1 MIWNNPNRQPNDLY
15 ATRPHDVKL
24 LHQYEPSIINGK
36 IWECACGHGH
46 IVRTLQELGASDIYA
61 SDLID
66 YGYGYNTSN
75 FLMDESHKGEFDT
88 ILTNPPYKYTTEFII
103 HALEQV
109 KEDGRVIMLLP
120 TTTLAGVNRYKK
132 IFSCEPP
139 KYVYV
144 FPRNTYALLVAEGE
158 DKISTPK
165 LSHSWFIWEKGYTG
179 ETIVRWL
186 YEEQDE
192 GSQWLEQLRQKR
204 INTRKTNPN
213 LRPKCSNASIYGVA
227 GIRKKG
233 NMYEVRIK
241 IKGKE
246 KYIGRYTNVDDA
258 INARKQAEIQ
268 YRGRNE

>member
-1 MIWNNPNRQPNDLY
+1 MWNNQNRQPNDLY

-24 LHQYEPSIINGK
+24 LYKYEPSIINGK

-46 IVRTLQELGASDIYA
+46 IVRTLQELGANDIYA

-66 YGYGYNTSN
+66 YGYGYNVSN
-75 FLMDESHKGEFDT
+75 FLRDESHKGEFDT
-88 ILTNPPYKYTTEFII
+88 ILTNPPYKYTTDFII

-109 KEDGRVIMLLP
+109 KDDGRVIMLLP

-165 LSHSWFIWEKGYTG
+165 LSHSWFIWEKEYKGD
-179 ETIVRWL
+179 TIVKWL
-186 YEEQDE
+186 WEDQDV
-192 GSQWLEQLRQKR
+192 GSQWLEQLRQKNR
-204 INTRKTNPN
+204 DNPK
-213 LRPKCSNASIYGVA
+213 PKKPRSHNIFGMP
-227 GIRKKG
+227 GIRKRG
-233 NMYEVRIK
+233 STYEVRIK
-241 IKGKE
+241 VNGK
-246 KYIGRYTNVDDA
+246 YIHIGRYTNEDDA
-258 INARKQAEIQ
+258 INARKQAELK
-268 YRGRNE
+268 YRGGNK